1 MGIVTVPL
9 EDLVDGVLVNK
20 WFTVHKSKT
29 NDKEW
34 GMTSWMDII
43 CRILLK
49 IRFWYHNVGQLH
61 ISLLSAFQYDLG
73 HNTPLYK
80 ALSTGKMG
88 PAARLLEQ
96 IDDRFDIELKDKDGD
111 IGLHIFIRNC
121 TDPTSVTSILDSFWR
136 IGADF
141 NATTKNGDTPLH
153 LCIQNSAVRGVLV
166 DWLLLHKKVR
176 PTLSLFPFSLAYHL
190 PQSEE
195 WPKGVDFS
203 AKPADDNTIAK
214 LCITAKARSQFI
226 TKLFEGGY
234 IPTTEE
240 RLALKN
246 HSSSLKDS
254 MTILRIL
261 HSAGFDN
268 LFTKIIEQEISVD
281 IFLSITESQV
291 WVDFVSLCKLGL
303 VANN

>member
-29 NDKEW
+29 KDKEW

-43 CRILLK
+43 CRILLN

-141 NATTKNGDTPLH
+141 NATTKSGDTPLH

-176 PTLSLFPFSLAYHL
+176 PTLSLFPFSWLTIFRSLKSGPKVSISL
-190 PQSEE
+190 PSPQ
-195 WPKGVDFS
+195 
-203 AKPADDNTIAK
+203 TITQ
-214 LCITAKARSQFI
+214 LPSCVSLQRHG
-226 TKLFEGGY
+226 L
-234 IPTTEE
+234 
-240 RLALKN
+240 
-246 HSSSLKDS
+246 SSLQSFSKVV
-254 MTILRIL
+254 T
-261 HSAGFDN
+261 
-268 LFTKIIEQEISVD
+268 
-281 IFLSITESQV
+281 SQQRRSD
-291 WVDFVSLCKLGL
+291 WP
-303 VANN
+303 